1 VLDGLTLPELMQRLH
16 VPGLSIAVIRDF
28 KIHWVKAY
36 GVANVESGRPV
47 ETNTM
52 FQAASISKPVTAMAA
67 MRLVDEH
74 RLSLDDDINTI
85 LKSWHAPGHGVNAA
99 FADEPHL
106 GRRRWVWIS
115 GIRSVRAK
123 AHRGSDP
130 GREGALE
137 RGCGA
142 LFARPPYQAY
152 KYSGGGVTIM
162 QLALVDLIGRPFA
175 EFMRSTVLEPLGDA
189 GQFVRTAVAPSARQP
204 GRQGA

>member
-1 VLDGLTLPELMQRLH
+1 MLDGLTLPELMQRLH

-142 LFARPPYQAY
+142 LRAAAVPGVQILWRRCDHHAACA
-152 KYSGGGVTIM
+152 GGSHREAFRRIH
-162 QLALVDLIGRPFA
+162 AIN
-175 EFMRSTVLEPLGDA
+175 
-189 GQFVRTAVAPSARQP
+189 SA
-204 GRQGA
+204 